1 MEIIICSAED
11 YNGTI
16 LAESRTRGESTISA
30 LEEAIYFSTMMF
42 VTRPPYGLHPAGRW
56 RYLIIL
62 EYVSGWLTM
71 ALFLVIM
78 ARLMIR

>member
-1 MEIIICSAED
+1 MFK
-11 YNGTI
+11 I
-16 LAESRTRGESTISA
+16 L
-30 LEEAIYFSTMMF
+30 FSTMMF

-56 RYLIIL
+56 RYLTVL